1 MSLEVYGPERL
12 GCRVHVLPSKH
23 AFGELG
29 LRAPGRI
36 HHLQPDLGL
45 GAVGG
50 LHWNDGDCKANAAKC
65 TCQKIGKWGQFCTNK
80 ELKRG

>member
-1 MSLEVYGPERL
+1 VSLEVYGLERL
-12 GCRVHVLPSKH
+12 GCRLQILPSKH

-45 GAVGG
+45 EVRGG
-50 LHWNDGDCKANAAKC
+50 CLGMRETARGMLQNALARNLASWVNSAPIKS
-65 TCQKIGKWGQFCTNK
+65 
-80 ELKRG
+80 